1 VSTAAGS
8 AHMGPMTLMFGK
20 TDPRAPMLL
29 AVHEGT
35 VTLEGVPGFSTWHSS
50 AGEADSYAL
59 DRLLEDGHI
68 TPAASPDI
76 SPAPVAITP
85 TGEALLII
93 LYGIKP
99 KPFVPEPEPAGAADV
114 PAAMAVASQMTDKRA
129 NALYDVRQGYITAVG
144 TGKTGKTK
152 WASTSHDLPTGTL
165 NWLLTNGLIAHG
177 PVPAAGSAPATMTS
191 LGDSVLWAVAGVPP
205 LAVVQVS
212 FDLSGE
218 VEKVLAAAGAGNVR
232 NIPVIGTDTPQVH
245 IQSYGPQGEAEA
257 LNAAGK
263 ALLEHGGFDVRVG
276 RDGREITL
284 VVNAN
289 PAAAPRT
296 NVSDTHITDVLAA
309 SGH

>member
-1 VSTAAGS
+1 LKAC
-8 AHMGPMTLMFGK
+8 
-20 TDPRAPMLL
+20 
-29 AVHEGT
+29 
-35 VTLEGVPGFSTWHSS
+35 PGFSTWHSS
-50 AGEADSYAL
+50 AGEADGYAL
-59 DRLLEDGHI
+59 DRLREDGHI
-68 TPAASPDI
+68 APAPAPDG
-76 SPAPVAITP
+76 SPAPVDTTP

-93 LYGIKP
+93 LYGIQP
-99 KPFVPEPEPAGAADV
+99 KPFVPAPEKAA
-114 PAAMAVASQMTDKRA
+114 PAAGPAALAAVSQMTDKRA

-144 TGKTGKTK
+144 SGKTGKTK
-152 WASTSHDLPTGTL
+152 WASTSHDLPTGSL
-165 NWLLTNGLIAHG
+165 DWLLANSLITHG
-177 PVPAAGSAPATMTS
+177 PIPATGSAPATMTS

-232 NIPVIGTDTPQVH
+232 NMPVIGTDTPQVH